1 MTDAERIYE
10 EYRAAW
16 PDLDTALKVAAME
29 ISALGRK
36 ASAGYAR
43 AVREVEP
50 RQPKAKPP
58 AVTLTSEHDA

>member
-1 MTDAERIYE
+1 M
-10 EYRAAW
+10 W
-16 PDLDTALKVAAME
+16 PGDPETAMKVMALE